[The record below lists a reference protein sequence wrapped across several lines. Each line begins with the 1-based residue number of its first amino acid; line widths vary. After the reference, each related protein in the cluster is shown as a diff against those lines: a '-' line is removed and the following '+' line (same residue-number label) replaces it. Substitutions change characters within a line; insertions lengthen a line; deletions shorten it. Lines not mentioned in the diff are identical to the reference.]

1 MTSCWKIKV
10 TSEKITNYRVNTPS
24 NHHYCQIN
32 IIVQRRSKILVIIHF
47 FFFVKCRSK
56 IFKLLKRV
64 YSILTSLYQF
74 DKKLTKHFP
83 ANIYMFKVRIVRQEI
98 TEIGSGK
105 CFSSMKKTY
114 YSLKRNKQD
123 DGQLFQVHFQGEWQW
138 DI

>member
-24 NHHYCQIN
+24 NHDYCQIN

-105 CFSSMKKTY
+105 CFISMKKTY

-123 DGQLFQVHFQGEWQW
+123 DGQLFQVHFQAEWQW